1 MSFQTKL
8 SYYWK
13 MTSWNRISTFNY
25 EYRIKEI
32 KKLETEL
39 KEDKEL
45 TLTDKRFIIDKV
57 FRPIKEELKIEQD

>member
-8 SYYWK
+8 NYYWR

-25 EYRIKEI
+25 ENRIKEI
-32 KKLETEL
+32 KKLEIEL

-45 TLTDKRFIIDKV
+45 SLTDKRFIIDKV
-57 FRPIKEELKIEQD
+57 FKPIKEFLKIE

>member
-25 EYRIKEI
+25 ENRIKEI

-45 TLTDKRFIIDKV
+45 TLTDKRYIIDKV
-57 FRPIKEELKIEQD
+57 FKPIKEFLKIK

>member
-13 MTSWNRISTFNY
+13 MTSWNRISIFNY
-25 EYRIKEI
+25 ENRIKEI

-45 TLTDKRFIIDKV
+45 TLTDKRYIIDKV
-57 FRPIKEELKIEQD
+57 FKPIKEFLKIK